1 VLIDWSD
8 EFERMYSDLENRA
21 SVDPEARRVFALL
34 QSELKTLQ
42 DLQTQPVEDLPSLKR
57 VRQSRKHEV
66 WRVSHPYRPGHAVR
80 TIVWFPDARHVVI
93 ALFANDKAQMGDVF
107 YDSVGTRA
115 DQVIENHL
123 RRIEGER
130 R

>member
-1 VLIDWSD
+1 MLIDWSD
-8 EFERMYSDLENRA
+8 EFERMYDELENR
-21 SVDPEARRVFALL
+21 VPTDPQARRVFALIL
-34 QSELKTLQ
+34 SELKTLQ
-42 DLQTQPVEDLPSLKR
+42 DLQAEPMEDLPGLKR
-57 VRQSRKHEV
+57 VRQSRKYEV

-80 TIVWFPDARHVVI
+80 TIVWFPDAWHVVI

-115 DQVIENHL
+115 DQIIENYL

-130 R
+130 